1 MLSPKDA
8 FRQFNLDRTGKL
20 TFEHFQNM
28 MKKLSSYSE
37 DPLLP
42 FTVLR
47 DLFNYFDKR
56 RDGFIDQRE
65 WLETFKRIEVP
76 IKSEHLQHIVLNPNG
91 AAYSNY
97 ELSEDFDRVIKA
109 LNKNRKYIIEQL
121 SSMEGSGTTIDFK
134 AAKNFLSHFLRGQRI
149 QVEPKLW
156 NLLIGFAI
164 RDDQK
169 VDYRYMLDRYR
180 ERSTNM
186 NTYPMLARAQ
196 SATAF

>member
-8 FRQFNLDRTGKL
+8 FRQFNVDRTGKL

-28 MKKLSSYSE
+28 MKKLASFSE

-47 DLFNYFDKR
+47 DLFNFFDKR

-97 ELSEDFDRVIKA
+97 ELSDEFDKVIKA

-121 SSMEGSGTTIDFK
+121 GSVEGSGQRIDFK
-134 AAKNFLSHFLRGQRI
+134 TVKTFLSNFLRGQRI
-149 QVEPKLW
+149 QVDAKLW

-180 ERSTNM
+180 ERSVNM
-186 NTYPMLARAQ
+186 NTYPMLSRAQ
-196 SATAF
+196 SAAAF